1 MRCSRGGITAVLLA
15 FATPALA
22 QQPDSR
28 IKVGGVIYAQYLY
41 QLGDTTAHGNNFDV
55 TRAYVNVTGAL
66 GQNIGMRVTSD
77 LHRVEDGSLDL
88 RLKYAYATWAP
99 SGGPVTLKL
108 GQMQTPWLDYEE
120 TVWDYRMQGTTVL
133 DRAGYLTSS
142 DFGIGADGSWDGDAV
157 TAQVGL
163 YNGEGYNK
171 APGDKRK
178 DIAGRLSLRVLST
191 DDASRTGGLRVAAF
205 GQYGT
210 PTGGGVRRRLVGM
223 LSYRSSLLTLA
234 AEAGLTRDRL
244 DAPALPA
251 LPDSTT
257 RKGRVLSTFGVLR
270 IPRQPVSVIAR
281 VDDVDPDTDIAG
293 NRQTRLI
300 GGVAWQVSPA
310 LRLLADIDHLIYE
323 GGVPSPAAQAS
334 RTQGL
339 VQAQVIF

>member
-1 MRCSRGGITAVLLA
+1 MRCSPGGISAFLLIIAV
-15 FATPALA
+15 PALA
-22 QQPDSR
+22 QQSENR

-41 QLGDTTAHGNNFDV
+41 QIGDTVTHGNNFDV
-55 TRAYVNVTGAL
+55 TRAYVNVTGTL
-66 GQNIGMRVTSD
+66 GQHVGMRVTSD

-88 RLKYAYATWAP
+88 RLKYAYATWTP

-108 GQMQTPWLDYEE
+108 GQMQTPWVDYEE

-142 DFGIGADGSWDGDAV
+142 DFGVGADGSWGGDAV
-157 TAQVGL
+157 TAQAGL

-171 APGDKRK
+171 APGDRRK
-178 DIAGRLSLRVLST
+178 DVAGRVSVRLLQT
-191 DDASRTGGLRVAAF
+191 DDDSRTGGVRLAAF

-210 PTGGGVRRRLVGM
+210 PTGGGVRQRMVGM
-223 LSYRSSLLTLA
+223 LSYRSTLLTLA

-244 DAPALPA
+244 DAPAAPA

-257 RKGRVLSTFGVLR
+257 RRGRVLSAFGVLR
-270 IPRQPVSVIAR
+270 LPGQPVSVIAR
-281 VDDVDPDTDIAG
+281 VDDVDPETDAS
-293 NRQTRLI
+293 NDRQTRLI

-310 LRLLADIDHLIYE
+310 LRLLANIDHLIHE
-323 GGVPSPAAQAS
+323 GGTPSPAAQAS

-339 VQAQVIF
+339 LQMQVIY

>member
-1 MRCSRGGITAVLLA
+1 MRCSPVGLSALLLA
-15 FATPALA
+15 VATPALA

-41 QLGDTTAHGNNFDV
+41 QFGDTAAHGNNFDV
-55 TRAYVNVTGAL
+55 TRAYVNVTGTL
-66 GQNIGMRVTSD
+66 GRHVGMRVTSD

-99 SGGPVTLKL
+99 SGGPLTLKL

-142 DFGIGADGSWDGDAV
+142 DFGIGADGSWGGDAV
-157 TAQVGL
+157 TAQAGL

-171 APGDKRK
+171 APGDRRK
-178 DIAGRLSLRVLST
+178 DVAGRVSVRMLQT
-191 DDASRTGGLRVAAF
+191 DDDSRTGGVRLAAF

-210 PTGGGVRRRLVGM
+210 PTGGGVRQRLVGM
-223 LSYRSSLLTLA
+223 LSYRSALLTLA
-234 AEAGLTRDRL
+234 AEGALTRDRL
-244 DAPALPA
+244 DAPAAPA
-251 LPDSTT
+251 LADSAT
-257 RKGRVLSTFGVLR
+257 RRGRILSAFGVLR
-270 IPRQPVSVIAR
+270 IPRQPVSIIAR
-281 VDDVDPDTDIAG
+281 VDDVDPDTDASD

-323 GGVPSPAAQAS
+323 GGVPSPAAQAT

-339 VQAQVIF
+339 LQAQVVF